1 MDFKEGDFILSIEEK
16 TLSKFDKNS
25 SPIYPPSTLPN
36 IHGNKDSVFNICT
49 NLSDEKGKKDEKETK
64 SLPKPLQSML
74 DEPIVR
80 KPDDSKRIVLPIKPM
95 SNDEIEFL
103 RKQGI
108 YDDKNLRY
116 RWDWVLKY
124 PHLTVDFFREVIYPK
139 LGENLNIK
147 KVRDP
152 PSKGGLGF
160 SAFLKQI
167 KKLGM
172 TYTDLV
178 DKAGFKKDFL
188 NFVKVIVNFIKKL
201 IRIEHNNF
209 KDYTMDLK
217 LEGINNIKILKVI
230 LTNFDNLFK
239 IAKLK
244 DGKRNRITAKK
255 CLLVIS
261 FALLKCQNYNC
272 IFESL
277 TNYSQSKTSIWKA
290 VYDFIPFLKQ
300 INPNA
305 DIDIWL
311 PPKMLSLTYNDCKIL
326 ADRRDDIEFDMTKN
340 EFDESMKN
348 RGKTY
353 PSDVKLNWKCN
364 KSHKLNPS
372 YRQLKNSDSK
382 CPHCY
387 GNAPISYND
396 CIILSDKRDDVE
408 FDMTKN
414 EFDEAMKNR
423 GKTIPSGVK
432 LKWICEKNS
441 HHFLSN
447 YKNIKQNHGCPYC
460 SKRAKAIGLLIHPIL
475 EYYCLLLFNLRNC
488 HIEYEYFVSSTRKFQ
503 TDLKISRNDNFK
515 DNIEVLQRIVVFSF
529 QIEGI
534 SIDFTLSVRPV
545 VFLNKCYKEYHSK
558 TQFLMIVSI
567 LKDNNDLLPILNQ
580 IIQDKKN
587 ISFKENIKVLSLE
600 QFLEFLGLTGK
611 IKSLSKEKV
620 KILSNINEYVDLAN
634 EALSSDKKLN
644 KLVELEKDYRELL
657 KNFN

>member
-1 MDFKEGDFILSIEEK
+1 MDNISFEFINLILFLKALELIIHFSMNPII
-16 TLSKFDKNS
+16 
-25 SPIYPPSTLPN
+25 IYPPFVYISVKKN
-36 IHGNKDSVFNICT
+36 IT
-49 NLSDEKGKKDEKETK
+49 QKKIEG
-64 SLPKPLQSML
+64 
-74 DEPIVR
+74 
-80 KPDDSKRIVLPIKPM
+80 SKNVLPIKPM

-108 YDDKNLRY
+108 YDDKDLRY

-124 PHLTVDFFREVIYPK
+124 PYLIVDFFREVIYPK
-139 LGENLNIK
+139 LGENLSIK

-160 SAFLKQI
+160 GAFLKQI

-178 DKAGFKKDFL
+178 DKAGFKKDYL
-188 NFVKVIVNFIKKL
+188 NFVRVIVNFIKKQ

-209 KDYTMDLK
+209 KDYLMDLK
-217 LEGINNIKILKVI
+217 LESIDNIKILKMI
-230 LTNFDNLFK
+230 LTKKTFDILFK

-255 CLLVIS
+255 CLLMIS

-272 IFESL
+272 ILESL
-277 TNYSQSKTSIWKA
+277 TNYSQTKTSIWKA
-290 VYDFIPFLKQ
+290 VYDFIPYLKQ
-300 INPNA
+300 INPNT
-305 DIDIWL
+305 DIDVWL
-311 PPKMLSLTYNDCKIL
+311 PPKMLSLTYNDCIRL
-326 ADRRDDIEFDMTKN
+326 ASKRDDIEFGMN
-340 EFDESMKN
+340 EDEFEKAMIN
-348 RGKTY
+348 RENTY
-353 PSDVKLNWKCN
+353 PRGVKLTWICK
-364 KSHKLNPS
+364 KGHKFYPS
-372 YRQLKNSDSK
+372 YRQLKRSNSK

-408 FDMTKN
+408 FDMTKD

-423 GKTIPSGVK
+423 GKTIPSEVK
-432 LKWICEKNS
+432 LKWICERKI
-441 HHFLSN
+441 HHFPSN
-447 YKNIKQNHGCPYC
+447 YKNLKQGHSCPYC
-460 SKRAKAIGLLIHPIL
+460 SGRAKAIGLLIHPIL

-488 HIEYEYFVSSTRKFQ
+488 RIEYEYFVSPTRKFHI
-503 TDLKISRNDNFK
+503 DLRIIRNDNFK
-515 DNIEVLQRIVVFSF
+515 DNIEVRQRIVVFSF

-534 SIDFTLSVRPV
+534 SIDFTLSVMPD
-545 VFLNKCYKEYHSK
+545 VFLNKCYKGYQSK

-567 LKDNNDLLPILNQ
+567 LKDNNDLIPILNQ

-611 IKSLSKEKV
+611 RKSLSKEEV

-634 EALSSDKKLN
+634 EALSSDKNLN